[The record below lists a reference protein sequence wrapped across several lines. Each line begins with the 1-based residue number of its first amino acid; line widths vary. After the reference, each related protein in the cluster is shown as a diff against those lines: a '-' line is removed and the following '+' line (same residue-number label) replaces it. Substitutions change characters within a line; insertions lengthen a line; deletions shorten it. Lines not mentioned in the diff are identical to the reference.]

1 MKKTIIAALSLLG
14 IVSCK
19 TPNLEAFRAEAL
31 SAKFLTPSTETIT
44 FEKVLDK
51 HKGKVIVLDVWASWC
66 SDCIKAMPKLKQLQA
81 EYPQII
87 GDVRNAGAMIAVEF
101 VHDGDVSKPYP
112 ELAKNLSAKAAENG
126 LVLLSCGIR
135 GNVIRFL
142 PALTIEM
149 EIIDEGMEI
158 FKRIFKELV

>member
-81 EYPQII
+81 EYPQIEHVFI
-87 GDVRNAGAMIAVEF
+87 SMDKDFDPWQKGIKKYNIQGDHYWAE
-101 VHDGDVSKPYP
+101 DGMKGVFG
-112 ELAKNLSAKAAENG
+112 KAID
-126 LVLLSCGIR
+126 LDWIPR
-135 GNVIRFL
+135 YI
-142 PALTIEM
+142 
-149 EIIDEGMEI
+149 IIDKQGNIAHYRAIEADDAD
-158 FKRIFKELV
+158 FRKKLNELL